1 MNRSDYA
8 HPPDGLVH
16 GGSFTTFRLGST
28 VSYLV
33 RRSIVP
39 AFICNTHHG
48 YEVVGY
54 GDNSKRFRDEV
65 MSDLGEIIKSDA
77 VDKAADLLHRLAGP
91 MFDEF
96 GAILADKAK
105 VYRAKNL
112 VSTMR
117 KTERILRK
125 AGLPANAVPTRLL
138 LPIMEASSVENT
150 ETLQEMWAGLL
161 ATASQQTDSVSPSF
175 IETLKQLTPDEVRHL
190 EIICQETLKFSA
202 KERLTAETEL
212 VLWAFGARSYIG
224 PKEFDIPPSVYPDT
238 YERLGLIRRTYTV
251 SSSFDASDAKVR
263 SEVDG
268 WYEFTEYAI
277 RFLDACHGPLPAK
290 SVEQDQ

>member
-1 MNRSDYA
+1 
-8 HPPDGLVH
+8 
-16 GGSFTTFRLGST
+16 
-28 VSYLV
+28 
-33 RRSIVP
+33 
-39 AFICNTHHG
+39 
-48 YEVVGY
+48 
-54 GDNSKRFRDEV
+54 
-65 MSDLGEIIKSDA
+65 MSDLGEIVKSGPA
-77 VDKAADLLHRLAGP
+77 DKVVDLLHRLAGP

-96 GAILADKAK
+96 GAILADKVR

-117 KTERILRK
+117 KTERILRE

-175 IETLKQLTPDEVRHL
+175 IETLKQLTPDEALHL
-190 EIICQETLKFSA
+190 EVVCQETLKSQE
-202 KERLTAETEL
+202 KEHLTDGTEL
-212 VLWAFGARSYIG
+212 VLWAFGARIFVG
-224 PKEFDIPPSVYPDT
+224 PKGFDVPQGVYPDT
-238 YERLGLIRRTYTV
+238 YERLGLIRRTYEV
-251 SSSFDASDAKVR
+251 KSHFDAWEAKVS

-277 RFLDACHGPLPAK
+277 RFLDACHGPRPAK
-290 SVEQDQ
+290 SADGS

>member
-1 MNRSDYA
+1 
-8 HPPDGLVH
+8 
-16 GGSFTTFRLGST
+16 
-28 VSYLV
+28 
-33 RRSIVP
+33 
-39 AFICNTHHG
+39 
-48 YEVVGY
+48 
-54 GDNSKRFRDEV
+54 
-65 MSDLGEIIKSDA
+65 MSDLGEIMKSDA
-77 VDKAADLLHRLAGP
+77 VDKVADLLHRLAGP

-96 GAILADKAK
+96 GAILADKVK

-112 VSTMR
+112 VSTVW
-117 KTERILRK
+117 KTERILRE

-138 LPIMEASSVENT
+138 LPIMESSSVENT

-190 EIICQETLKFSA
+190 ELICLETLKFLA
-202 KERLTAETEL
+202 KDRLTDGTEL
-212 VLWAFGARSYIG
+212 VLWAFGARPYAG
-224 PKEFDIPPSVYPDT
+224 PKEFDIPAGVYPDT

-251 SSSFDASDAKVR
+251 NSSLDNWDGKVS

-277 RFLDACHGPLPAK
+277 RFLNACHGPLPTK
-290 SVEQDQ
+290 STDNP

>member
-1 MNRSDYA
+1 
-8 HPPDGLVH
+8 
-16 GGSFTTFRLGST
+16 
-28 VSYLV
+28 
-33 RRSIVP
+33 
-39 AFICNTHHG
+39 
-48 YEVVGY
+48 
-54 GDNSKRFRDEV
+54 
-65 MSDLGEIIKSDA
+65 MSDLVEFVKSGPT
-77 VDKAADLLHRLAGP
+77 DKVVDLLHRLTGP

-96 GAILADKAK
+96 GAILADRVR
-105 VYRAKNL
+105 VYRAQNL
-112 VSTMR
+112 VSTVQR
-117 KTERILRK
+117 TERILRD

-138 LPIMEASSVENT
+138 LPIMESSSVENT

-161 ATASQQTDSVSPSF
+161 ATASQQNDSVSPSF

-190 EIICQETLKFSA
+190 EIICQETLKVLA

-251 SSSFDASDAKVR
+251 NSRFDRSDEKVS

-290 SVEQDQ
+290 SVDGKA